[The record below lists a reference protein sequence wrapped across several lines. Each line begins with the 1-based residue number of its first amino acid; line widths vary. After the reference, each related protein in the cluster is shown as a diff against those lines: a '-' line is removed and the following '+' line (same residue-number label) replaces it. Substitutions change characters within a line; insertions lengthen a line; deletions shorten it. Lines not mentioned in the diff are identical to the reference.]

1 MSSLWMG
8 DMQEINLDNFKQIS
22 KWTYEIHTVVISMAS
37 GASVLPLITQ
47 TYEKL
52 LGVMDQMYLP
62 SKSNA
67 DKSVERIIN
76 KVTDKK

>member
-1 MSSLWMG
+1 MSLLWVG
-8 DMQEINLDNFKQIS
+8 DMQEINLDSLKQIS

-47 TYEKL
+47 TYEKI
-52 LGVMDQMYLP
+52 VSTMDKMYLP
-62 SKSNA
+62 QRSNA

-76 KVTDKK
+76 KVIDEV

>member
-1 MSSLWMG
+1 
-8 DMQEINLDNFKQIS
+8 MQEINLDSLKQIS

-47 TYEKL
+47 TYEKI
-52 LGVMDQMYLP
+52 VSTMDKMYLP
-62 SKSNA
+62 QRSNA

-76 KVTDKK
+76 KVIDEV